1 MSRELGLS
9 VLLAVERLLSA
20 EKAGMACRDDSI
32 MGLVFYPN
40 RFLTNTW
47 SIRYVLDR
55 KLLANFLAFVNKNMK
70 EWKEDCTKVS
80 QPITVEL
87 TSTAIISY

>member
-1 MSRELGLS
+1 LEEKKKLTPFEMSREQGLP

-40 RFLTNTW
+40 LFLTN
-47 SIRYVLDR
+47 I
-55 KLLANFLAFVNKNMK
+55 
-70 EWKEDCTKVS
+70 
-80 QPITVEL
+80 
-87 TSTAIISY
+87 